1 MKTFFKRTAA
11 AATGTVLALTQ
22 LAATT
27 VINVNAEET
36 SKWDKAWVV
45 NVPVEDAVAS
55 EQIVVDGT
63 VQEVT
68 SSVKVGESTWNND
81 FQTGILAIAGSGA
94 VDTKASASALQKAVK
109 LALEKSGYADAETA
123 QAIADAVSSQADVKV
138 DDGETVITIDIANCG
153 KDFGVVIENMMRKT
167 GCKLQDDL
175 GNKIEIDWTS
185 FVVKGTVTIDVTYTY
200 DKNIS
205 YAVTFTDE
213 DGVSY
218 TADKLLQYAEKKYTQ
233 AAAVIQASAAKIAAT
248 YGITDFTLEMGEFN
262 DYAQN
267 TIARIK
273 KGAKAAYAV
282 SVSGTELDAT
292 YADYLAA
299 ENAVFEN
306 SRTGLSILKKAP
318 ATATEALTNSKLAGG
333 IDTAIGALKNVAGDV
348 QIDITAADLS
358 GIVLSGYN
366 YNINV
371 PNGASADM
379 IFSIADD
386 QADELLAALQAVD
399 DKVESVTSH
408 KEITLNVDNKIDGTG
423 ILYYNVVR
431 YIDAIKLKE
440 EETTTTTTS
449 TSSSSSEET
458 TTTTSSSSSSS
469 EETTTTTSSSSSSSE
484 ETTTTTSSS
493 SSSSESSTTTT
504 TTVSYSVEYRANG
517 ADLGEKV
524 YWSEETTEFNLD
536 GLKIALNIYK
546 DGEIASTID
555 VSSAFGP
562 TAKSASE
569 LNFMGFGHY
578 EVPVQLKNLAAVRDA
593 VVAAGY
599 TVDELGTDTLES
611 HVKVLGAP
619 QVILVLR
626 GDMNLDNKVDVKDA
640 QTALV
645 FYGDL
650 RIGNTIDDIIK
661 HSALSEDFTVLPYE
675 HYAADVF
682 DGNGKITVQDA
693 QSILRFYGDHRI
705 GYDTAWVEYTGTE
718 VVVQTTLHADPLAN
732 DEAAASYFASKQETP
747 AEEG

>member
-123 QAIADAVSSQADVKV
+123 HAIADAVSSQADVKV

-233 AAAVIQASAAKIAAT
+233 AAAVIQASAAKIAAS
-248 YGITDFTLEMGEFN
+248 YGITDFTVEMGEFN
-262 DYAQN
+262 DYAQK

-273 KGAKAAYAV
+273 KGAKEAYAV
-282 SVSGTELDAT
+282 SVLGTELDAT

-371 PNGASADM
+371 PNGASADL

-423 ILYYNVVR
+423 NLYYNVVR

-484 ETTTTTSSS
+484 STTTTTTS

-536 GLKIALNIYK
+536 GLKVALNIYK

-555 VSSAFGP
+555 VSNAFGP

-578 EVPVQLKNLAAVRDA
+578 EVAVQLKNLAAVRDA

-599 TVDELGTDTLES
+599 AVDELGSDTLES

>member
-233 AAAVIQASAAKIAAT
+233 AAAVIQASAAKIAAS
-248 YGITDFTLEMGEFN
+248 YGITDFTVEMGEFN
-262 DYAQN
+262 DYAQK

-273 KGAKAAYAV
+273 KGAKEAYAV
-282 SVSGTELDAT
+282 SVLGTELDAT

-371 PNGASADM
+371 PNGASADL

-423 ILYYNVVR
+423 NLYYNVVR

-440 EETTTTTTS
+440 VVTTDSTSESTTTTTPATASSSESSETTTTTPA
-449 TSSSSSEET
+449 
-458 TTTTSSSSSSS
+458 
-469 EETTTTTSSSSSSSE
+469 
-484 ETTTTTSSS
+484 S
-493 SSSSESSTTTT
+493 SSSSESSESSTTTTTT

-536 GLKIALNIYK
+536 GLKVALNIYK

-555 VSSAFGP
+555 VSNAFGP

-578 EVPVQLKNLAAVRDA
+578 EVAVQLKNLAAVRDA

-599 TVDELGTDTLES
+599 AVDELGSDTLES